1 MLKINLLKRI
11 THNQSVYVD
20 TGYEHLN
27 DKDDDNV
34 DYVAEPN
41 KDVPATRTARPS
53 NERQYQ
59 PYHGNGLQGG
69 KMTCM

>member
-1 MLKINLLKRI
+1 M
-11 THNQSVYVD
+11 YVD

-41 KDVPATRTARPS
+41 KDVPTTRTAQES

-59 PYHGNGLQGG
+59 PYHGNDLQGG